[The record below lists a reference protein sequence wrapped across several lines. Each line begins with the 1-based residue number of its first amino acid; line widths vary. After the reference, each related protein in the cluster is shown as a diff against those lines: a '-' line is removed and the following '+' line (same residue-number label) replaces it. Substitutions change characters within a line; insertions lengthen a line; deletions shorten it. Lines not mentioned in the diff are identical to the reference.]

1 MTLVVLQPAGNKDA
15 REHYVDTIENP
26 VTLDSIKDQLTSEE
40 FDELSNKFPKGFVF
54 FWGVTPGKNNANVG
68 KWDKISEGDVVL
80 FAREK
85 YIYSSGV
92 VASKLHNK
100 KLATHLWSVNAD
112 GETWEYMY
120 SIDEVRPVQISKL
133 EFNELVG
140 YKPGNQI
147 MGVTVMNEER
157 SQIFLD
163 QYDLWSERHLP
174 PASEEELDDALF
186 VLDGD
191 LDKKVQTAQRTE
203 QGIARKKLLKNKQ
216 IAPCRL
222 CGREMSK
229 DFLVAAHIKKRSRC
243 TDAEKRDLV
252 NVTMLC
258 CRFGCD
264 ELYERGFLGVDQD
277 GKILVSSQLLDSTA
291 KDYST
296 NIVQKRITLSQG
308 EEKYFLWHLENMYRR

>member
-1 MTLVVLQPAGNKDA
+1 
-15 REHYVDTIENP
+15 
-26 VTLDSIKDQLTSEE
+26 
-40 FDELSNKFPKGFVF
+40 
-54 FWGVTPGKNNANVG
+54 
-68 KWDKISEGDVVL
+68 
-80 FAREK
+80 
-85 YIYSSGV
+85 
-92 VASKLHNK
+92 
-100 KLATHLWSVNAD
+100 
-112 GETWEYMY
+112 
-120 SIDEVRPVQISKL
+120 
-133 EFNELVG
+133 
-140 YKPGNQI
+140 
-147 MGVTVMNEER
+147 
-157 SQIFLD
+157 
-163 QYDLWSERHLP
+163 
-174 PASEEELDDALF
+174 
-186 VLDGD
+186 LDGD

-296 NIVQKRITLSQG
+296 NRKLPIKKEIDTRKGT
-308 EEKYFLWHLENMYRR
+308 FLLCNFDMCHAPII

>member
-26 VTLDSIKDQLTSEE
+26 VTLDSIKDHLTAEE
-40 FDELSNKFPKGFVF
+40 FDDLSNRFPKGFVF

-68 KWDKISEGDVVL
+68 KWEKITEGDVVL
-80 FAREK
+80 FASEK
-85 YIYSSGV
+85 FIYSSGV

-100 KLATHLWSVNAD
+100 KLATHLWKVNAE

-147 MGVTVMNEER
+147 MGVTVMNEEK

-174 PASEEELDDALF
+174 PASEEELEKAF
-186 VLDGD
+186 VVLDGE

-203 QGIARKKLLKNKQ
+203 QGIARKQLLRNKQ

-222 CGREMSK
+222 CGRQMSK

-243 TDAEKRDLV
+243 TDSEKRDLA

-264 ELYERGFLGVDQD
+264 ELYERGFLGVEKD
-277 GKILVSSQLLDSTA
+277 GSILISSQLVDTTA
-291 KDYST
+291 KDYAT
-296 NIVQKRITLSQG
+296 NIVQKIIGLNQG
-308 EEKYFLWHLENMYRR
+308 EEKYFLWHLENMFRK

>member
-26 VTLDSIKDQLTSEE
+26 VTLDSIKDHLTAEE
-40 FDELSNKFPKGFVF
+40 FDDLSNRFPKGFVF

-68 KWDKISEGDVVL
+68 KWEKITEGDVVL

-85 YIYSSGV
+85 FIYSSGV
-92 VASKLHNK
+92 VASKLHNR
-100 KLATHLWSVNAD
+100 KLATHLWNVNAE

-147 MGVTVMNEER
+147 MGVTVMNEEK

-174 PASEEELDDALF
+174 PASEEEVEKAF
-186 VLDGD
+186 VVLEGE

-203 QGIARKKLLKNKQ
+203 QGIARKQLLRNKQ

-222 CGREMSK
+222 CGRQMSK

-243 TDAEKRDLV
+243 IDDEKRDLV

-264 ELYERGFLGVDQD
+264 ELYERGFLGVEKD
-277 GKILVSSQLLDSTA
+277 GTILVSSHLMDTTA
-291 KDYST
+291 KDYAT
-296 NIVQKRITLSQG
+296 NIVQKSIDLSQG
-308 EEKYFLWHLENMYRR
+308 EEKYFLWHLENMYRN